1 MTGFFFGAPRCDN
14 VLAQVVLSPQNKPLH
29 AHCSSPNTNTNTT
42 ATTPTTTPTTTPS
55 QRLVESGHS
64 VLNPAFALHAIEIE
78 LDGTRDST
86 TGSRFLYGTADAVD
100 GGGRGILLSDRFI
113 FN

>member
-1 MTGFFFGAPRCDN
+1 
-14 VLAQVVLSPQNKPLH
+14 
-29 AHCSSPNTNTNTT
+29 
-42 ATTPTTTPTTTPS
+42 
-55 QRLVESGHS
+55 

-78 LDGTRDST
+78 LDGTRDSS

-100 GGGRGILLSDRFI
+100 GGGKGILLSDRFI